1 MSDETP
7 VEHPAI
13 THARVEL
20 QLLEAD
26 EQETD
31 LMLQMVRIWLK
42 LVKNRD
48 LSDQMVYRDM
58 LLDLGTG
65 QNITPLTN
73 NPEEWEQVTPT
84 LWRSNRNRDAFS
96 GDGGSSFWLRT
107 ERRPNHTAP
116 THLSDRWVPP
126 EPEPL
131 PPEPDPDPDPEPL
144 PEPVPEDPT
153 DG

>member
-7 VEHPAI
+7 VEEHPAI
-13 THARVEL
+13 QHARREL
-20 QLLEAD
+20 ELLGADDEEA
-26 EQETD
+26 D
-31 LMLQMVRIWLK
+31 LMLQMVAIWLK
-42 LVKNRD
+42 LTANRGID
-48 LSDQMVYRDM
+48 DQMVYRDM

-84 LWRSNRNRDAFS
+84 LWRSTRNEEAFS
-96 GDGGSSFWLRT
+96 RDGGSSFWLFR
-107 ERRPNHTAP
+107 ERMSNHTAP
-116 THLSDRWVPP
+116 THMSNQWVPP

-131 PPEPDPDPDPEPL
+131 PPEPDPDPQPEPL
-144 PEPVPEDPT
+144 PEEPT